1 MYNYI
6 YYSSTDGY
14 LSLFI
19 IFIIAP
25 PMVTYLSF
33 DDTLVITAPLKLE
46 IMCSASG
53 RPVPTI
59 TWYRNGNE
67 ISLGGNNSK

>member
-1 MYNYI
+1 
-6 YYSSTDGY
+6 
-14 LSLFI
+14 
-19 IFIIAP
+19 
-25 PMVTYLSF
+25 MVTYLSF